1 MQSARKIEK
10 KSRDK
15 RPPKPRRITPE
26 YLEKAALYYLG
37 RYAAS
42 TNSLRQVLH
51 RRLRK
56 SGVHKEKEFLKM
68 VEDTIAKIAGNGF
81 LDDQNFA
88 WHRIKNMNQSGK
100 SLRSIRAK
108 LKQKGIA
115 NDDADAALDK
125 IMAEDPDLEYQA
137 ALRFAKRKKLG
148 PFAKTPLDA
157 KKQLQKFAAAGFS
170 FALAKQ
176 ILDIKNGDFDDDY
189 SD

>member
-10 KSRDK
+10 KYKDK
-15 RPPKPRRITPE
+15 RPPKPRAITSE

-42 TNSLRQVLH
+42 THSLRQVLM
-51 RRLRK
+51 RRLQK
-56 SGVHKEKEFLKM
+56 SGVHKEADFIAM
-68 VEDTIAKIAGNGF
+68 VDKTIAKIAASGY

-88 WHRIKNMNQSGK
+88 WHRIKNMNQGGK

-115 NDDADAALDK
+115 NDDTESALDR
-125 IMAEDPDLEYQA
+125 IIEEDPDMEYQA
-137 ALRFAKRKKLG
+137 AMRFAKRKKLG
-148 PFAKTPLDA
+148 PFAAPGLDA
-157 KKQLQKFAAAGFS
+157 KKQLQKFAAAGFA

-176 ILDIKNGDFDDDY
+176 ILNIKNGDFDDNDT
-189 SD
+189 D